1 MIQPLHADQLYHPC
15 DPTRLN
21 LDPEQAP
28 ASGNL
33 TAAPGQ
39 SRALEAIDFGI
50 GMHHQGYNLYVMG
63 PSGLGKHALVQQV
76 LKTAAAKAKTP
87 PDLCYVNNHQNP
99 QNPRL
104 LQLPAGQ
111 GNLFAKSMRQAVEA
125 LYAKLTEA
133 LEADD
138 YQQAIRD
145 IKKRYQA
152 KEDEATGELDEQAQS
167 LDIALIRTSNGFNLA
182 PTKDG
187 RAISPEEFDLLSEDE
202 QAAISQRLESLK
214 AELKESLSR
223 FPHWQKALNQEV
235 RELRQG
241 VFDRCLAEAF
251 MPLESEHAG
260 HSELLAWLKTT
271 KADMRD
277 NPGLFQDSEDEE
289 QQHPPALDRPEL
301 KRYQV
306 NLLVDNAATQ
316 GAPVIHEDNPGYQ
329 NLVGRVEHVSSQGT
343 LLTDFSLIK
352 AGALHRA
359 NGGYLILDADKILST
374 PFVWPALK
382 RVLKAQSVRIES
394 LERVL
399 SLATTISL
407 EPEPAPVALKVV
419 LIGERMLYF
428 LLKEYDTEFIEFFKV
443 AADFADE
450 LERTRD
456 NETDFARAMLGIQQ
470 EDRLRPLDGPA
481 ICRVIEQAARLAEDG
496 ERLSLRLERIRE
508 LLHEADYWA
517 SKSGHQGISVEDVET
532 ALAAQAR
539 RMGQWRERLQGHI
552 RRGLLMIDTRGS
564 QLGRINALSV
574 LELGDYSFGTASRIS
589 ATARLGSGEI
599 IDIAREIDQGGQIHS
614 KGVMILSAYLGRRYA
629 KHQPLSLNASLVFE
643 QTYGSVDG
651 DSASAA
657 ELCAL
662 LSAIGDLPIR
672 QSLAIT
678 GSVNQHGEVQVI
690 GGVNEKIEGFFE
702 ICRDRCLDGSQG
714 VIIPQGNRKDLM
726 LHRQVREA
734 VAQGQFHIYA
744 VSHVEEAMELLT
756 GLTPGIQD
764 SQGMFS
770 PGSFNHQI
778 QLRLLEWIALQRHY
792 ASPGN

>member
-1 MIQPLHADQLYHPC
+1 MIHPLSADQLYHPC
-15 DPTRLN
+15 DPERLEVG
-21 LDPEQAP
+21 LA
-28 ASGNL
+28 
-33 TAAPGQ
+33 TATVLKDAPGQ

-50 GMHHQGYNLYVMG
+50 GMQHQGYNLYVMG

-76 LKTAAAKAKTP
+76 LKAAAAKAKTP

-99 QNPRL
+99 QNPKL

-111 GNLFAKSMRQAVEA
+111 GSQFATSMRQAIGR
-125 LYAKLTEA
+125 LYTSLTEA
-133 LEADD
+133 LAADD

-152 KEDEATGELDEQAQS
+152 KEEEVTGELDEQAQS
-167 LDIALIRTSNGFNLA
+167 LDIALMRTNSGFNLA
-182 PTKDG
+182 PIKDG
-187 RAISPEEFDLLSEDE
+187 KAISPEEFDLLPEDE

-214 AELKESLSR
+214 TELKESLSQ

-251 MPLESEHAG
+251 RPLESEHADHAG
-260 HSELLAWLKTT
+260 LLAWLETT

-289 QQHPPALDRPEL
+289 QQHIPALDRPEL

-428 LLKEYDTEFIEFFKV
+428 LLKEYDPEFIELFKV

-450 LERTRD
+450 LERTQD
-456 NETDFARAMLGIQQ
+456 NEANFAKALQGIQR
-470 EDRLRPLDGPA
+470 EDRLRSLDGPA

-496 ERLSLRLERIRE
+496 ERLSLRMERIRE

-517 SKSGHQGISVEDVET
+517 NKAGHEGISIQDVET
-532 ALAAQAR
+532 ALAAQTR

-552 RRGLLMIDTRGS
+552 RRGLLMIDTKGS

-599 IDIAREIDQGGQIHS
+599 IDIAREVDQGGQIHS

-629 KHQPLSLNASLVFE
+629 KNQPLSLNASLVFE

-678 GSVNQHGEVQVI
+678 GSVNQHGEIQVI

-702 ICRDRCLDGSQG
+702 ICRDRGLDGNQG
-714 VIIPQGNRKDLM
+714 VIIPQGNCKDLM
-726 LHRQVREA
+726 LHHQVREA

-744 VSHVEEAMELLT
+744 VNHIEDAMELLT

-764 SQGMFS
+764 SQGLFS

-792 ASPGN
+792 AGSGS